1 MNIKLFFKKNR
12 ISKIKQ
18 FFLYNMYENEY
29 GGTVDKTEYEGLI
42 KLASEASSLY
52 PHMKI
57 VEIGALFGFSTQAIL
72 EGSINNKVVVVDNFA
87 WNPIG
92 LTPLRHELMLK
103 SNLNY
108 FIRQNRVEI
117 YKGLSSDIKLFDMT
131 NDNVSMIF
139 IDADHS
145 YEGVL
150 CDIKFAKSINAKIIC
165 GDDYSFE
172 GVKKAVD
179 ETFGDD
185 VEFIG
190 DMWFIKLNS

>member
-1 MNIKLFFKKNR
+1 MNFKLLLKKNKL
-12 ISKIKQ
+12 SKIKQ
-18 FFLYNMYENEY
+18 FVLYNMYENEY

-42 KLASEASSLY
+42 KLASEASNLF

-57 VEIGALFGFSTQAIL
+57 LEIGALFGFSTQAIL
-72 EGSINNKVVVVDNFA
+72 EGSPNSKVVVVDNFA

-117 YKGLSSDIKLFDMT
+117 YKGLSSDIKLFEMT
-131 NDNVSMIF
+131 KDNVSMVF

-150 CDIKFAKSINAKIIC
+150 CDINFAKSINAKIIC

-185 VEFIG
+185 LKFIG
-190 DMWFIKLNS
+190 DMWFVKLNS

>member
-1 MNIKLFFKKNR
+1 MNIKLLLEKIR
-12 ISKIKQ
+12 ISMIKQ
-18 FFLYNMYENEY
+18 FVLYNMYENEY

-42 KLASEASSLY
+42 KLASEASRLY
-52 PHMKI
+52 PQLKI
-57 VEIGALFGFSTQAIL
+57 LEIGALFGFSTQAIL
-72 EGSINNKVVVVDNFA
+72 EGSLNSKVVVIDNFA

-117 YKGLSSDIKLFDMT
+117 YKGLSSDIKLFDMIH
-131 NDNVSMIF
+131 DNVSMVF

-179 ETFGDD
+179 ETFEDD

>member
-1 MNIKLFFKKNR
+1 MNIKLLLNKIK

-18 FFLYNMYENEY
+18 FILYNMYENEY

-42 KLASEASSLY
+42 KLASEASSLF

-72 EGSINNKVVVVDNFA
+72 EGSLNNKVVLVDNFA

-92 LTPLRHELMLK
+92 LSPLRHELMLK

-131 NDNVSMIF
+131 HDNVSMVF

-150 CDIKFAKSINAKIIC
+150 CDIKFAKSINTKIIC
-165 GDDYSFE
+165 GDDYSFA

-179 ETFGDD
+179 ETFGEN
-185 VEFIG
+185 VKFIG
-190 DMWFIKLNS
+190 DMWYVKLNS

>member
-1 MNIKLFFKKNR
+1 MNIKLLLKQIK

-18 FFLYNMYENEY
+18 FVLYNMYENEY
-29 GGTVDKTEYEGLI
+29 GGTVDKTEYDGLI
-42 KLASEASSLY
+42 KLASEASSLF

-72 EGSINNKVVVVDNFA
+72 EGSLNNKVVVVDNFV

-117 YKGLSSDIKLFDMT
+117 YKGLSTDIKLFDMT
-131 NDNVSMIF
+131 HDNVSMVF

-179 ETFGDD
+179 ETFGED

-190 DMWFIKLNS
+190 DMWFVKLNS

>member
-1 MNIKLFFKKNR
+1 MNIKLLLYKIK
-12 ISKIKQ
+12 ISMIKQ
-18 FFLYNMYENEY
+18 FVLYNMYENEY

-42 KLASEASSLY
+42 KLASEAASLF
-52 PHMKI
+52 PQMKI

-72 EGSINNKVVVVDNFA
+72 EGSHNSKVVVVDNFA

-108 FIRQNRVEI
+108 FIRQNIVEI
-117 YKGLSSDIKLFDMT
+117 YKGLSSDVKLFDMT
-131 NDNVSMIF
+131 QDNVSMVF

-150 CDIKFAKSINAKIIC
+150 CDIKYAKSINAKIIC

-179 ETFGDD
+179 ETFGVE

-190 DMWFIKLNS
+190 DMWFVKLYS

>member
-1 MNIKLFFKKNR
+1 MNIKLLLKKIK

-18 FFLYNMYENEY
+18 FVLYNMYENEY
-29 GGTVDKTEYEGLI
+29 GGTVDITEYEGLI
-42 KLASEASSLY
+42 KLASEASRLY
-52 PHMKI
+52 PQLKI
-57 VEIGALFGFSTQAIL
+57 LEIGALFGFSTQAIL
-72 EGSINNKVVVVDNFA
+72 EGSQNSKVIVVDNFT

-92 LTPLRHELMLK
+92 LTPIRHESMLK

-131 NDNVSMIF
+131 HDNVSMVF

-150 CDIKFAKSINAKIIC
+150 CDIKFAKSINTKIIC
-165 GDDYSFE
+165 GDDYSFA

-179 ETFGDD
+179 ETFGEN
-185 VEFIG
+185 VKFIG
-190 DMWFIKLNS
+190 DMWYVKLNS

>member
-1 MNIKLFFKKNR
+1 MNIKLLLKKIK

-18 FFLYNMYENEY
+18 FILYNMYENEY
-29 GGTVDKTEYEGLI
+29 GGTVDKTEYEGLV
-42 KLASEASSLY
+42 KLASEASRLF
-52 PHMKI
+52 PQMMI
-57 VEIGALFGFSTQAIL
+57 IEIGALFGYSTQAIL
-72 EGSINNKVVVVDNFA
+72 EGSLNNKVIVVDNFA

-108 FIRQNRVEI
+108 FIRQQRVEI
-117 YKGLSSDIKLFDMT
+117 YKGLSTDNKLFDMT
-131 NDNVSMIF
+131 NDNVSMVF

-150 CDIKFAKSINAKIIC
+150 CDIKFAKSINTKIIC

-172 GVKKAVD
+172 GVKRAVD
-179 ETFGDD
+179 ENFGNS
-185 VEFIG
+185 VKMIG
-190 DMWFIKLNS
+190 DMWYVTTY

>member
-1 MNIKLFFKKNR
+1 MNIRLLLKKNK

-18 FFLYNMYENEY
+18 FLLYNLYENEY

-42 KLASEASSLY
+42 KLANEASSVF
-52 PHMKI
+52 PQMSI

-72 EGSINNKVVVVDNFA
+72 EGAPKSKVIVVDNFA

-92 LTPLRHELMLK
+92 LTSLRHEIMLK
-103 SNLNY
+103 NNLNY
-108 FIRQNRVEI
+108 FIRKNRVEI
-117 YKGLSSDIKLFDMT
+117 YKGLSSDNKLFEMT
-131 NDNVSMIF
+131 HNNVSMVF

-150 CDIKFAKSINAKIIC
+150 CDIKYAKSINAKIIC
-165 GDDYSFE
+165 GDDYSFI

-179 ETFGDD
+179 QNFGNT
-185 VEFIG
+185 VKLIG
-190 DMWFIKLNS
+190 DMWYVKVY

>member
-12 ISKIKQ
+12 IAKIKQ
-18 FFLYNMYENEY
+18 FVLYNMYENEY

-42 KLASEASSLY
+42 KLASEASSLF

-131 NDNVSMIF
+131 NDNVSMVF

>member
-1 MNIKLFFKKNR
+1 MNIKLLLKKIK

-18 FFLYNMYENEY
+18 FVLYNMYENEY

-42 KLASEASSLY
+42 KLASEASSLF

-72 EGSINNKVVVVDNFA
+72 EGSRNNKVVVVDNFA

-131 NDNVSMIF
+131 HDNVSMVF

-150 CDIKFAKSINAKIIC
+150 LDIKFAKSINAKIIC

-172 GVKKAVD
+172 GVKRAVD
-179 ETFGDD
+179 ENFGNS
-185 VEFIG
+185 VIMIG
-190 DMWFIKLNS
+190 DMWFVRTY